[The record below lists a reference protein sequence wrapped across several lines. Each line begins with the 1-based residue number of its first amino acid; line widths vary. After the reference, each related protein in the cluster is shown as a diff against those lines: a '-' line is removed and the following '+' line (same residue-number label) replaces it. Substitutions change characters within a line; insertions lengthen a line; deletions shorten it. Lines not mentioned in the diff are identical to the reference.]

1 MIEDSEINRIINK
14 QKATKTKVKKL
25 IETANNYGGKDNI
38 AVIIIEPDIDE
49 VKE

>member
-1 MIEDSEINRIINK
+1 MEY
-14 QKATKTKVKKL
+14 KKL

-49 VKE
+49 VKEWLGKEFLSETAMR